1 VHRPL
6 AALLETVDPLVPG
19 AMDTAPRVRDTCWVL
34 GPGARRHR
42 LARTLNAA
50 YAEGLL
56 SERTLAHRLDA
67 LFAGGLIDP
76 ARLVGD
82 LTRRRTRRP
91 LRESVLATAT
101 SLLHRLQGG
110 PTIAGAPGILL
121 ALDWTGGC
129 EELVIGRHPSCDVV
143 VTDETVSRRHAQ
155 LTFRDEGWVLQDLH
169 STNGTRVNG
178 QYVGRCRL
186 RPGDRLG
193 LGDQLLQV
201 D

>member
-1 VHRPL
+1 
-6 AALLETVDPLVPG
+6 
-19 AMDTAPRVRDTCWVL
+19 MDTALRLRDTLRVL

-56 SERTLAHRLDA
+56 SERTLAHRLDV
-67 LFAGGLIDP
+67 LFGGGLIDP

-82 LTRRRTRRP
+82 LTRRAARRS
-91 LRESVLATAT
+91 LRETIDHTMAVLARRCRVLVGA
-101 SLLHRLQGG
+101 G
-110 PTIAGAPGILL
+110 PDEPRILL

-143 VTDETVSRRHAQ
+143 VTDETVSRRHA
-155 LTFRDEGWVLQDLH
+155 LLNFRDGGWIVRDLS
-169 STNGTRVNG
+169 STNGTRLNG
-178 QYVGRCRL
+178 QYVGRCQL
-186 RPGDRLG
+186 RPGDELG
-193 LGDQLLQV
+193 LGNQRLRV

>member
-1 VHRPL
+1 
-6 AALLETVDPLVPG
+6 
-19 AMDTAPRVRDTCWVL
+19 MRDTLCVV
-34 GPGARRHR
+34 GPGVRRHR

-67 LFAGGLIDP
+67 LFAGVLIDP
-76 ARLVGD
+76 AGLVGD
-82 LTRRRTRRP
+82 LPRRASRRP
-91 LRESVLATAT
+91 LRETVPVSLT
-101 SLLHRLQGG
+101 SLLNKLR
-110 PTIAGAPGILL
+110 GAVGATRDEPGILL
-121 ALDWTGGC
+121 ALDWTGDC

-143 VTDETVSRRHAQ
+143 VSDETVSRRHVM
-155 LTFRDEGWVLQDLH
+155 LTFRDGGWIVRDLQ
-169 STNGTRVNG
+169 STNGTRLNG

-193 LGDQLLQV
+193 LGRQVLQV

>member
-1 VHRPL
+1 
-6 AALLETVDPLVPG
+6 
-19 AMDTAPRVRDTCWVL
+19 
-34 GPGARRHR
+34 

-76 ARLVGD
+76 AGLVGD
-82 LTRRRTRRP
+82 LTGRRTRRP
-91 LRESVLATAT
+91 LGESVLASMT
-101 SLLHRLQGG
+101 SLLKGLR
-110 PTIAGAPGILL
+110 AGARAASDEPGILL

-129 EELVIGRHPSCDVV
+129 EELVVGRHPGCDVV
-143 VTDETVSRRHAQ
+143 VADETVSRRHAQ
-155 LTFRDEGWVLQDLH
+155 LTFRDGGWVLQDLR
-169 STNGTRVNG
+169 STNGTRLNG

-186 RPGDRLG
+186 RPGDQLG
-193 LGDQLLQV
+193 LGHQVLQI

>member
-1 VHRPL
+1 MHLDEHDRVDSR
-6 AALLETVDPLVPG
+6 AL
-19 AMDTAPRVRDTCWVL
+19 VRDTPWVL

-56 SERTLAHRLDA
+56 SERTLAHRLDV
-67 LFAGGLIDP
+67 LFAGALIDP

-82 LTRRRTRRP
+82 LSRRKSRSS
-91 LRESVLATAT
+91 LRESVGHTVAALRKRYA
-101 SLLHRLQGG
+101 
-110 PTIAGAPGILL
+110 AGAGAGGNEPGVLL

-143 VTDETVSRRHAQ
+143 VSDETVSRRHAQ
-155 LTFRDEGWVLQDLH
+155 LIFRDGGWIVRDLN
-169 STNGTRVNG
+169 STNGTRLNG

-186 RPGDRLG
+186 RPGDRLR
-193 LGDQLLQV
+193 LGHQLLRV

>member
-1 VHRPL
+1 V
-6 AALLETVDPLVPG
+6 
-19 AMDTAPRVRDTCWVL
+19 DTAPRLRDTLWVL

-76 ARLVGD
+76 AGLIGD
-82 LTRRRTRRP
+82 LTRHRTGRP
-91 LRESVLATAT
+91 LRESARSGVT
-101 SLLHRLQGG
+101 SLLHRLRG
-110 PTIAGAPGILL
+110 GAPATEEDPDVLL
-121 ALDWTGGC
+121 ALDWTGAC
-129 EELVIGRHPSCDVV
+129 DELVIGRHPSCDVV
-143 VTDETVSRRHAQ
+143 VTDDTVSRRHAQ
-155 LTFRDEGWVLQDLH
+155 LTFRDGSWIVQDLG
-169 STNGTRVNG
+169 STNGTRLNG

-186 RPGDRLG
+186 RPGDQLG
-193 LGDQLLQV
+193 LGDQLLRV

>member
-1 VHRPL
+1 
-6 AALLETVDPLVPG
+6 
-19 AMDTAPRVRDTCWVL
+19 VL

-42 LARTLNAA
+42 LARILNAA

-56 SERTLAHRLDA
+56 SDRTLAHRLDL
-67 LFAGGLIDP
+67 LFAGELIDP

-82 LTRRRTRRP
+82 LTRRASRRS
-91 LRESVLATAT
+91 LRESVGHAVAALR
-101 SLLHRLQGG
+101 SRYGVDGG
-110 PTIAGAPGILL
+110 ASSDEPGILL

-143 VTDETVSRRHAQ
+143 VGDETVSRRHAQ
-155 LTFRDEGWVLQDLH
+155 LIFRDGGWIVRDLD
-169 STNGTRVNG
+169 SKNGTRLNG

-186 RPGDRLG
+186 RPGDQLG
-193 LGDQLLQV
+193 LGHQLLRV

>member
-1 VHRPL
+1 
-6 AALLETVDPLVPG
+6 
-19 AMDTAPRVRDTCWVL
+19 MDTAGWLRDTFWVL

-76 ARLVGD
+76 AGLVGD
-82 LTRRRTRRP
+82 LTRRRTRQP
-91 LRESVLATAT
+91 LGESVLATVT
-101 SLLHRLQGG
+101 SLLQRLKGG
-110 PTIAGAPGILL
+110 ASGTSDEPGILL

-129 EELVIGRHPSCDVV
+129 EEMVVGRHPSCDVV
-143 VTDETVSRRHAQ
+143 VADETVSRRHAQ
-155 LTFRDEGWVLQDLH
+155 LTFRDGGWVLQDLQ
-169 STNGTRVNG
+169 SKNGTRLNG

-186 RPGDRLG
+186 RPGDQLG
-193 LGDQLLQV
+193 LGHQLLRV

>member
-1 VHRPL
+1 
-6 AALLETVDPLVPG
+6 
-19 AMDTAPRVRDTCWVL
+19 ML

-56 SERTLAHRLDA
+56 SDRTLAHRLDA

-76 ARLVGD
+76 AGLVGD

-91 LRESVLATAT
+91 RGESILATAT
-101 SLLHRLQGG
+101 SLLRRLWG
-110 PTIAGAPGILL
+110 GAPATSEDPRILL

-143 VTDETVSRRHAQ
+143 VADETVSRRHAQ
-155 LTFRDEGWVLQDLH
+155 LTFRDGGWILQDLH
-169 STNGTRVNG
+169 STNGTRLNG
-178 QYVGRCRL
+178 QFVGRCRL
-186 RPGDRLG
+186 RPGDHLG
-193 LGDQLLQV
+193 LGHQVLQV